1 MYLLLDENVTRKLVP
16 LLTGHTAVTAQQM
29 GWAGKSNGELLGAMT
44 KAGLSMIITMD
55 RNLQF
60 QLPLEKYGVKVVV
73 LSAKGNSIEALRPLV
88 VPLIRYLDEDAH
100 DLVRVIEA

>member
-1 MYLLLDENVTRKLVP
+1 MRLLLDENVTRKLAP
-16 LLTGHTAVTAQQM
+16 LLTGHTAVTVQQM

-44 KAGLSMIITMD
+44 KVGIGMVITMD

-73 LSAKGNSIEALRPLV
+73 LGAKATALK
-88 VPLIRYLDEDAH
+88 RYGRLWFH
-100 DLVRVIEA
+100 SSVTWMRKSMNW